1 MNKKTKLRML
11 VEGGIMIALAM
22 VLSMIRLYKMPQGGS
37 VTAASMMPI
46 MLFAMRWGVPKGVL
60 VGTLYGILQFIM
72 EPYTISPIQM
82 LLDYPIAFGAL
93 GLAGIVRGLLKDNKR
108 RIKWVVSGCALGM
121 LLRTLSHVVSGAIF
135 FKEYAGAMNPWLYS
149 IQYNASYMAVELVIT
164 SIIIY
169 VIWQPV
175 EKAAPATDK

>member
-1 MNKKTKLRML
+1 MNKRTRLRML
-11 VEGGIMIALAM
+11 VEGGIMIALAT

-46 MLFAMRWGVPKGVL
+46 MLFAMRWGVKRGVL

-72 EPYTISPIQM
+72 EPYAVSPIQM
-82 LLDYPIAFGAL
+82 LLDYPIAFGSL
-93 GLAGIVRGLLKDNKR
+93 GLAGIVRYVLKDNKS

-121 LLRTLSHVVSGAIF
+121 LLRTVSHVISGAIF
-135 FKEYAGAMNPWLYS
+135 FKEYAGVMNPWLYS

-164 SIIIY
+164 SILIY
-169 VIWQPV
+169 IIWQPV
-175 EKAAPATDK
+175 EKAAPSVE